1 MLHERQATM
10 LSTPSTVGQRYRVL
24 DLVGTGGMGSVYR
37 VMDRL
42 SRQTVALKRVTA
54 SPDTLNFASRA
65 DDSIDF
71 RLALA
76 QEFQILASLRHPNII
91 GVLDYGFDADNQPY
105 YTMDLLEDAQTI
117 LDAARDESLSV
128 KVALLAELLQAL
140 SYLHRRGIVHRDLKP
155 SNVLVAGGQ
164 VKVLDFGLSVRTEQN
179 RTTGGTSGTLAYMAP
194 EVLNGDPASIAADL
208 YAVGV
213 IAYEILVGHHPFIT
227 TDVSQLVIAILTQEP
242 ELTATGLEPPFVEL
256 LSRLLA
262 KEPANR
268 YANTGAVLEA
278 LSAAASEPLALETQ
292 DIRESFL
299 QAAQFVGRKDELAQ
313 LSDVLLHALT
323 ARKGSTWLVGG
334 ESGVGKSRLVEEL
347 RTLALVQSASVLR
360 GQTVSEGGAS
370 YQLWRDS
377 LRWLATT
384 SELTDDEASILKPL
398 VPDIAELLEHQVSDA
413 PEIEAKA
420 AVERVLSTI
429 VNLIKRQTQP
439 LLILLED
446 LQWASQEELAVLSRL
461 KRAPTTLPP
470 MILATYR
477 DVERPHLPPSLP
489 HACLIRLQ
497 PLSQAGTAPFAPPVP
512 SPLHKHP

>member
-1 MLHERQATM
+1 M
-10 LSTPSTVGQRYRVL
+10 LSTPSTVGQRYHVL

-54 SPDTLNFASRA
+54 APDTLNFASRA
-65 DDSIDF
+65 DDSMDF

-117 LDAARDESLSV
+117 LDAARDRSLSE
-128 KVALLAELLQAL
+128 KVALLAKLLQAL
-140 SYLHRRGIVHRDLKP
+140 SYLHRRGIIHRDLKP

-179 RTTGGTSGTLAYMAP
+179 RSTGGTSGTLAYMAP
-194 EVLNGDPASIAADL
+194 EVLNGEPASIAADL

-213 IAYEILVGHHPFIT
+213 IAYEILVGQHPFIT

-242 ELTATGLEPPFVEL
+242 ELTATGLEPPFVAL

-299 QAAQFVGRKDELAQ
+299 QAAQFVGRKD
-313 LSDVLLHALT
+313 
-323 ARKGSTWLVGG
+323 GSV
-334 ESGVGKSRLVEEL
+334 
-347 RTLALVQSASVLR
+347 
-360 GQTVSEGGAS
+360 
-370 YQLWRDS
+370 
-377 LRWLATT
+377 
-384 SELTDDEASILKPL
+384 
-398 VPDIAELLEHQVSDA
+398 
-413 PEIEAKA
+413 AK
-420 AVERVLSTI
+420 VV
-429 VNLIKRQTQP
+429 
-439 LLILLED
+439 
-446 LQWASQEELAVLSRL
+446 
-461 KRAPTTLPP
+461 
-470 MILATYR
+470 
-477 DVERPHLPPSLP
+477 
-489 HACLIRLQ
+489 
-497 PLSQAGTAPFAPPVP
+497 
-512 SPLHKHP
+512 